1 MSFLTSRFKK
11 FDVHIKT
18 VDGVSQQTT
27 LGALFTLLTVAIT
40 MVLLYSE
47 INFYLT
53 RENVHHMVLDQN
65 TGQETVRLDFDLE
78 FHAIPCQGN

>member
-18 VDGVSQQTT
+18 VDGVSQQTN
-27 LGALFTLLTVAIT
+27 LGALFTLLTVGIT
-40 MVLLYSE
+40 LALLYSE
-47 INFYLT
+47 INFYLAK
-53 RENVHHMVLDQN
+53 ENVHHMVLDQN

-78 FHAIPCQGN
+78 FHSISCQGH